1 MGLLQLFFGSTSSD
15 KIQAIVSKQNKEFPS
30 PEDERQTQSCDVS
43 RDHTPAQRCRRRGS
57 DPAVVPSESEEVVES
72 LTERFYSSDAAP
84 NGSPASHRRKD
95 AAELSLDN
103 FFPEF
108 SEARRYTILEM
119 IGKGSYGVVCAALD
133 NQTGKR
139 VAIKKVKNVF
149 DNDADA
155 TRVLREIKLLR
166 LLQHPGI
173 VKILH
178 IMLPPNHRDFRE
190 IFIVFELM
198 ESDLHNVI
206 QANDISVLAQ
216 HQKHILYQLLC
227 ALKHIH
233 SAAVFHR
240 DLKPKNILIN
250 SNGSIRIC
258 DFGLAR
264 LCVDVAQ
271 TVFWTDYVATRWYRA
286 PELCGSFFTK
296 YTPAIDIWSIGCIF
310 AELTE
315 GRPLFPGHHVLHQ
328 LKLITSLLGTPSPET
343 ISKVRNDKA
352 RRFLS
357 SLPPRPPV
365 PFGSY
370 FKNCDARLLDLL
382 SRILQFDPSKRPT
395 VEEALQDP
403 VFDGIRRGSY
413 EAAAMPI
420 SKLAFDFEN
429 RKLRKSDI
437 KELIYEEILNY
448 HPSVK
453 EAWLEGNPGT
463 LNYPSAIDR
472 FKKKFDALEDS
483 VLDVPEVEY
492 STSVPKEN
500 SNFMSHRARSKNPLQ
515 SKSRSIFGQSFS

>member
-1 MGLLQLFFGSTSSD
+1 MSEPTNLFPSD
-15 KIQAIVSKQNKEFPS
+15 KQEVFE
-30 PEDERQTQSCDVS
+30 S
-43 RDHTPAQRCRRRGS
+43 R
-57 DPAVVPSESEEVVES
+57 
-72 LTERFYSSDAAP
+72 TERYHNTESGVHKNSA
-84 NGSPASHRRKD
+84 GASLQGED
-95 AAELSLDN
+95 SAEGALDN

-108 SEARRYTILEM
+108 SEARRYTILEK

-133 NQTGKR
+133 NHTGKR
-139 VAIKKVKNVF
+139 VAIKKIKNVF

-178 IMLPPNHRDFRE
+178 VMLPPNQRDFHE
-190 IFIVFELM
+190 LFIVFEIM

-216 HQKHILYQLLC
+216 HQRHIMYQMLC

-233 SAAVFHR
+233 TAGVFHR

-264 LCVDVAQ
+264 LCYDVAQ

-310 AELTE
+310 AELAE

-328 LKLITSLLGTPSPET
+328 LQLITSLLGTPSAET

-357 SLPPRPPV
+357 SMRPRSPV
-365 PFGSY
+365 PFRSY
-370 FKNCDARLLDLL
+370 FKNCDDRLLDLL

-403 VFDGIRRGSY
+403 VFDGIRRGTY
-413 EAAAMPI
+413 EGSAKPI
-420 SKLAFDFEN
+420 SKIAFEFEN

-448 HPSVK
+448 HPAVK
-453 EAWLEGNPGT
+453 EAWREGNPGT

-472 FKKKFDALEDS
+472 FKKKFDALEDNG
-483 VLDVPEVEY
+483 L
-492 STSVPKEN
+492 
-500 SNFMSHRARSKNPLQ
+500 
-515 SKSRSIFGQSFS
+515 